1 MAEAQAYITVTDES
15 MGSVTTSSAIPLL
28 IIATQANKLVGDSK
42 VVTYPG
48 TSEPLTLRLI
58 SGQQDLI
65 DKYGNPYFEINNGT
79 VNQASELNEL
89 GLWTAYSYLGVSSL
103 CYVLRADIDTA
114 QLTFA
119 DAEPTSPAAN
129 GTYWF
134 DTMSSSFG
142 VFRSNGNSNKAKAWD
157 KVDTLIPTSSDVSGS
172 TPKSTY
178 GSLGNIAIVT
188 VNEDGENNVNNPLFE
203 KVDGSTWLEIGT
215 ADWYKA
221 HPTIISGKTLD
232 GSFAGATTAGEIIIQ
247 KAYDTRDVQLITI
260 NVVAGDTLDTL
271 VEKIN
276 SFSFNGYV
284 VEAENV
290 NNALVIRQVDAQDM
304 VIYAMADGAVSDAVL
319 TQFGLNP
326 TVLISETTGHMV
338 VAEGVKA
345 FYSDHIHYPSG
356 PVGSIWIKTT
366 KANYG
371 SEWVIK
377 RYNATNVEWTQVPA
391 ELYSSELNA
400 EVAYGNA
407 LVGGSLFV
415 KVPEVSAEDYSLG
428 NNPAE
433 AQIMQ
438 LTDGNGFT
446 TEDLTIDT
454 EKATTINI
462 TTVRNAAI
470 VNRSANIAVGATYQ
484 QIANAI
490 NNMNIE
496 GLVASAKETSFK
508 IISDYPYTLV
518 YETVVDNVSTKTVYT
533 KWQQLTNYVASPT
546 EPVSEALDT
555 TLWISNDFKADI
567 LVNDGDEWR
576 GLGDNRVYITSADPL
591 FENSLNDGDI
601 WLDSSDLEN
610 YPMLRRWDASGNTW
624 ETIDLTDQSSPSGI
638 IFADARENAGPAYP
652 NSTHVPFSTD
662 EADLRAS
669 QYVDPD
675 APDPRSYPAGLLLFN
690 TRLSTNNVKMFIRE
704 YFNDITDATFT
715 VGNSPEFPAPGT
727 STNPKISRWI
737 NASGND
743 LDGSPYMG
751 RKAQRIMIVR
761 ALASAITSSQA
772 IRADDVDFGII
783 ACPGYVEVYD
793 ELVTLN
799 TDRKEKSYLVID
811 TPARLKPDATE
822 ITNWVNNANNAASNG
837 DEGLTTRYTYSCM
850 TYPWGLGT
858 SLEGYEV
865 MIPSSAMKLRTIAYS
880 DSIGGVYK
888 PAAGKIR
895 GVVSNAASVGYLN
908 DEGEYEPVKLLEGVR
923 NVLFDLGINP
933 IYNRKNGGL
942 VVWGDKT
949 MQSYESALDQEHVA
963 RTVCKIRTDLDKLC
977 EPYFFEIND
986 ADLRKQFGNAVTAYL
1001 SGIMA
1006 QKGLEDFAVVCDDS
1020 NNTQERKN
1028 RKELW
1033 CDVALL
1039 FYNSVRFIYIPIRVV
1054 NDASQL

>member
-15 MGSVTTSSAIPLL
+15 LGAITTTSAIPLL
-28 IIATQANKLVGDSK
+28 VVATKANKLVGDSK

-58 SGQQDLI
+58 SGQQDLL
-65 DKYGNPYFEINNGT
+65 DKYGNPYFEVNNGT

-114 QLTFA
+114 QLAYET
-119 DAEPTSPAAN
+119 AEPTSPAKN

-142 VFRSNGNSNKAKAWD
+142 VFRSNGNSNRAKAWD
-157 KVDTLIPTSSDVSGS
+157 KIDTLVPTKADVSGS

-178 GSLGNIAIVT
+178 GNLGDIAIVT
-188 VNEDGENNVNNPLFE
+188 VNEEGENNTNNPLFE
-203 KVDGSTWLEIGT
+203 KVDGSTWIEVGT
-215 ADWYKA
+215 KEWYQA
-221 HPTIISGKTLD
+221 HPTIVTGKALD
-232 GSFAGATTAGEIIIQ
+232 GSFVGATYAGEILIQ
-247 KAYDTRDVQLITI
+247 KAYDTSDTEIITI
-260 NVVAGDTLDTL
+260 NVSEGDTLEQL
-271 VEKIN
+271 VSKIN
-276 SFSFNGYV
+276 GFSFNNYTV
-284 VEAENV
+284 KAEVV
-290 NNALVIRQVDAQDM
+290 NNALKISQVDGLDM
-304 VIYAMADGAVSDAVL
+304 VIYAMADGAVNDSVL

-326 TVLISETTGHMV
+326 TVEISETTGHMV
-338 VAEGVKA
+338 VAEGIEV
-345 FYSDHIHYPSG
+345 FYSDHIHYPLG
-356 PVGSIWIKTT
+356 TTGSIWVKTT

-377 RYNATNVEWTQVPA
+377 RYNSTNVEWTQVSNN
-391 ELYSSELNA
+391 LYPSELDA
-400 EVAYGNA
+400 EVSFGAS

-415 KVPEVSAEDYSLG
+415 KVPEVSAIDYSLG
-428 NNPAE
+428 VNPAE
-433 AQIMQ
+433 STIMQ
-438 LTDGNGFT
+438 LKDGNGFT
-446 TEDLTIDT
+446 TEDLVIDT
-454 EKATTINI
+454 KKETVINI
-462 TTVRNAAI
+462 KTVRNSMI
-470 VNRSANIAVGATYQ
+470 VSKSATIAVDATYE
-484 QIANAI
+484 QIASAI

-496 GLVASAKETSFK
+496 GLVATYTESSFK
-508 IISDYPYTLV
+508 IISDFPQTLV
-518 YETVVDNVSTKTVYT
+518 YEVVVDNTVTKSVYT
-533 KWQQLTNYVASPT
+533 KWQPLTDYVASAS

-555 TLWISNDFKADI
+555 TLWINNDYQADI

-576 GLGDNRVYITSADPL
+576 GLGNNKIYITSADPL

-601 WLDSSDLEN
+601 WLDSSDTEN
-610 YPMLRRWDASGNTW
+610 YPLLKRWDSSASAW
-624 ETIDLTDQSSPSGI
+624 DTIDLTDQSSPAGI

-652 NSTHVPFSTD
+652 NSSHIPFSTAQS
-662 EADLRAS
+662 ELAKS
-669 QYVDPD
+669 SYVDPD
-675 APDPRSYPAGLLLFN
+675 APDPRSYPAGMLLFN
-690 TRLSTNNVKMFIRE
+690 TRYSTNNVKMFISE
-704 YFNDITDATFT
+704 YFSDMTEDTFT
-715 VGNSPEFPAPGT
+715 VGNSPEFPSPGT
-727 STNPKISRWI
+727 KENPKISRWI
-737 NASGND
+737 NASGNE
-743 LDGSPYMG
+743 LDGRPYMG
-751 RKAQRIMIVR
+751 RKAQRTMIVR
-761 ALASAITSSQA
+761 ALASAISSSQA
-772 IRADDVDFGII
+772 IRADDVEFGLI
-783 ACPGYVEVYD
+783 ACPGYVELYD

-822 ITNWVNNANNAASNG
+822 ITNWVNNTNNAASNG

-865 MIPSSAMKLRTIAYS
+865 MIPTSAMKLRTIAYS
-880 DSIGGVYK
+880 DSIGGIYK

-895 GVVSNAASVGYLN
+895 GVVSNASSVGYLN
-908 DEGEYEPVKLLEGVR
+908 DEGEFEAVKLLEGVR

-933 IYNRKNGGL
+933 IYNRKNGGI

-949 MQSYESALDQEHVA
+949 MQSYESMLDQEHVA
-963 RTVCKIRTDLDKLC
+963 RLVCQIRTDLDKLC

-986 ADLRKQFGNAVTAYL
+986 ADLRKQFGNAVSGYL
-1001 SGIMA
+1001 SGIMN

-1033 CDVALL
+1033 CDIAILP
-1039 FYNSVRFIYIPIRVV
+1039 YNSVRWIYIPIRVV